1 MKIFKEKD
9 MKLNSMIFAAGLAA
23 VVASCAQVSDVTE
36 ITGTVLPEGLDQV
49 QVTVGEQLD
58 TLVPVV
64 DGKFNLTV
72 PTDVCALGTIAAGQ
86 YGLNFIPDGTPLNVV
101 LDVEPSIT
109 SEYPKI
115 SVQAKLNAYLDAEDE
130 YVAEYRAKRA
140 EIFQTDSL
148 TEDAKAALWSEFEG
162 PFFEKYNKANSD
174 AYTQNTDNF
183 VSVFALQNIRHE
195 YSDAQMDSL
204 LNLLAPG
211 LQEHKYV
218 RSMKDALAARLS
230 TAEGQMFTDFTVNS
244 AVGLTRSIPPQPVY
258 SEVKLSDYVGK
269 GKYVLLDFWSPWCGP
284 CKREIPNIRKVYEQ
298 YGGKNFEVVSIAVW
312 EREPVKVTMDTA
324 AELGMNWPQINNAG
338 REAAEI
344 YGVEGIPHLILFG
357 PDGTILKRGFHGY
370 DGILAAVSEYL
381 D

>member
-1 MKIFKEKD
+1 
-9 MKLNSMIFAAGLAA
+9 MKLNSMIFAAGVAA

-36 ITGTVLPEGLDQV
+36 ITGTVVPEGVDQV

-64 DGKFNLTV
+64 DGKFSLTV

-86 YGLNFIPDGTPLNVV
+86 YGLNFIPDGTPLT
-101 LDVEPSIT
+101 VELKDESQIT
-109 SEYPKI
+109 SKYPKL
-115 SVQAKLNAYLDAEDE
+115 SAQAKLNE
-130 YVAEYRAKRA
+130 Y
-140 EIFQTDSL
+140 FD
-148 TEDAKAALWSEFEG
+148 TEDAFVAEFRGMQAELAQDTTLTNEERAQKWADFEG
-162 PFFEKYNKANSD
+162 PFFEKYNQASAD
-174 AYTQNTDNF
+174 AFSANTDNF
-183 VSVFALQNIRHE
+183 VAVFALQNIRHE

-218 RSMKDALAARLS
+218 KSMKEALAARLQ
-230 TAEGQMFTDFTVNS
+230 TAEGKMFTDFTVNT

-284 CKREIPNIRKVYEQ
+284 CKREIPNIKKVYEQ
-298 YGGKNFEVVSIAVW
+298 YKGKGLEVVSIAVW

-338 REAAEI
+338 REAAAL

-357 PDGTILKRGFHGY
+357 PDGTILKRGFHGL
-370 DGILAAVSEYL
+370 DGIQAAVAEYIK
-381 D
+381 

>member
-1 MKIFKEKD
+1 MY
-9 MKLNSMIFAAGLAA
+9 MKLKSFLFAAGSAA
-23 VVASCAQVSDVTE
+23 VLASCAQVSDVTE
-36 ITGTVLPEGLDQV
+36 ITGTVVPEGVDQV
-49 QVTVGEQLD
+49 QVTVGEQID

-64 DGKFNLTV
+64 DGKFTLTL
-72 PTDVCALGTIAAGQ
+72 PTDVCQLGTVAAGQ

-101 LDVEPSIT
+101 LDEESSIT
-109 SEYPKI
+109 SKYPKI
-115 SVQAKLNAYLDAEDE
+115 SAQAKLNAYLDTEDA
-130 YVAEYRAKRA
+130 YVDEYRAKRA
-140 EIFQTDSL
+140 EIFQADSL
-148 TEDAKAALWSEFEG
+148 SEEDKAALWAEFEG
-162 PFFEKYNKANSD
+162 PFFEKYNKANAD

-183 VSVFALQNIRHE
+183 VSVFALRNIRHE

-211 LQEHKYV
+211 LHEHKYV
-218 RSMKDALAARLS
+218 KGMKRALAARLQ
-230 TAEGQMFTDFTVNS
+230 TAEGKMFTDFTVNT

-284 CKREIPNIRKVYEQ
+284 CKREIPNIKKVYEQ
-298 YGGKNFEVVSIAVW
+298 YGGEKFEVVSIAVW

-338 REAAEI
+338 REAAEL
-344 YGVEGIPHLILFG
+344 YGVEGIPHLVLFG

-370 DGILAAVSEYL
+370 DGIKAAVAEYL